1 MLAIFFV
8 VPFHFFFARGK
19 KLLLKI
25 KPLARFFRHLTQPA
39 ASDDGALLAVVVSGK

>member
-1 MLAIFFV
+1 MLAIFFRCSI
-8 VPFHFFFARGK
+8 PFFARGK

-39 ASDDGALLAVVVSGK
+39 ASDDGALLAVVAVSGK